1 MCFYFSMS
9 SFSFHLRFLYQNT
22 DSSSSLHYHSAVIH
36 AHRPWMSKES
46 IQPQPPKGPGSNHA
60 RKMCVES
67 ATAIAKLLRIY
78 ESHYTFRRMNIQ
90 AVAITCSAALML
102 IFASILRR
110 GDRDADETVAHLNVC
125 FRALEEFGVSWESA
139 KRAQNF
145 LLHMQGIWESRI
157 RPLRSGKRLA
167 SQSQRE
173 QPKDVPEPK
182 KTRLS
187 TGPRCGPS
195 REGEHDLVD
204 AETEQFNW
212 LWAASIREESRQPM
226 INFQP

>member
-1 MCFYFSMS
+1 MCFYFSTS
-9 SFSFHLRFLYQNT
+9 SFYFVPVFSHQSA
-22 DSSSSLHYHSAVIH
+22 DSRYSMHYHSAIIH
-36 AHRPWMSKES
+36 AHRPWMSKEA
-46 IQPQPPKGPGSNHA
+46 IQPQPPKGPGSSHA

-78 ESHYTFRRMNIQ
+78 DLHYTFRRMNIQ

-110 GDRDADETVAHLNVC
+110 DDRDADDTVAHLNVC
-125 FRALEEFGVSWESA
+125 FRALDEFGVSWESA

-145 LLHMQGIWESRI
+145 LLHMQGMYKSQIQPP
-157 RPLRSGKRLA
+157 RPGKRLS
-167 SQSQRE
+167 SQSRKE
-173 QPKDVPEPK
+173 PSADVLGPK

-187 TGPRCGPS
+187 TSPHS
-195 REGEHDLVD
+195 VLSHDGENDRVD

-212 LWAASIREESRQPM
+212 LWAASIREQSRQPM